1 MKKMLVVFISIFLLL
16 AACQS
21 EPQSLRLA
29 TTTSTQD
36 SGLLDVIVP
45 DFEQQTGI
53 DVEVIAVGTGE
64 ALALGS
70 SGDADVVLV
79 HARDQE
85 DAFIAAGDGVERF
98 DVMYNDFVVLGPES
112 DTAGIRG
119 MAEAPAA
126 LAQIAA
132 AQAPFIS
139 RGDNS
144 GTHSREKALWA
155 AAGIE
160 PAGDWYQSVGQG
172 MGATLTIA
180 DEQQAYTLSDRAT
193 FIKRVAEGLGLVVLV
208 EGDASLLNQ
217 YGVIAVNPEKH
228 PGVNA
233 AGARQFIDWMLSP
246 ETQDAI
252 DAYSVNGQQLFFAN
266 AAR

>member
-1 MKKMLVVFISIFLLL
+1 MKKALILLLLILML

-21 EPQSLRLA
+21 GPQSLRLA

-45 DFEQQTGI
+45 DFEEQTGI

-70 SGDADVVLV
+70 GGDADVVLV
-79 HARDQE
+79 HAREQE
-85 DAFIAAGDGVERF
+85 DAFIAAGDGMERF
-98 DVMYNDFVVLGPES
+98 DVMYNDFVVLGPEN
-112 DTAGIRG
+112 DPAGIRG
-119 MAEAPAA
+119 QAEAPAA

-144 GTHSREKALWA
+144 GTHSREKALWT

-193 FIKRVAEGLGLVVLV
+193 FIKRAAEGLGLVVLV

-217 YGVIAVNPEKH
+217 YGVIAMNPEKH
-228 PGVNA
+228 PDVNA
-233 AGARQFIDWMLSP
+233 DGAQQFVNWILSP
-246 ETQDAI
+246 QTQAAI

-266 AAR
+266 AAP